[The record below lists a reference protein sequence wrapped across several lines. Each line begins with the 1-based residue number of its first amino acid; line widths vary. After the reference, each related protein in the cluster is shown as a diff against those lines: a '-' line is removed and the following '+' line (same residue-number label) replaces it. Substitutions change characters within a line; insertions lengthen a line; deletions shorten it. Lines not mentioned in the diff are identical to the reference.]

1 MATSEA
7 LITCFDTKPGCSRV
21 QLKAKDK
28 NIYIENIT
36 GLQEIL
42 PDFRLNSHGMIFSWL
57 ILLDMPESKALI
69 TCSNAKPCCSRFQL
83 KAKEKAMTIENVTGL
98 QKILSDF
105 RLNSHGMIFSW
116 LILLDMPAS
125 EALITRFDSITS
137 QNGDNILHGQ
147 FNCFQILAKQKTL
160 PQGVFI
166 LWPHFKKGRLLEWPQ
181 IDPLG
186 SRCFLYRLKHSAHR
200 CVLT

>member
-1 MATSEA
+1 MSIARGNSGKISQFWTLFQAQSQRPVSSRFFRTRSTGAKFKSVPVRNWLHITPISRIEWT
-7 LITCFDTKPGCSRV
+7 LITCLDRKPGCSRA
-21 QLKAKDK
+21 QLQAKDK
-28 NIYIENIT
+28 YI
-36 GLQEIL
+36 
-42 PDFRLNSHGMIFSWL
+42 S
-57 ILLDMPESKALI
+57 
-69 TCSNAKPCCSRFQL
+69 
-83 KAKEKAMTIENVTGL
+83 IENVAGL
-98 QKILSDF
+98 QKILPDF

-186 SRCFLYRLKHSAHR
+186 SRCFLYRLQHFAQ
-200 CVLT
+200 